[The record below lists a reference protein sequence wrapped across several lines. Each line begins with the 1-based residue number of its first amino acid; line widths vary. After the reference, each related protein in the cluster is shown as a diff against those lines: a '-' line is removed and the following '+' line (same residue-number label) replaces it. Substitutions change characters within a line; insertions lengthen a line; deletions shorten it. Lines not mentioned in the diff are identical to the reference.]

1 MGRDGRAKRARDVA
15 HWGSQGWTPL
25 PHCPE
30 RSAIRRTHRPLRA
43 LRSLRSLR
51 LEWRA
56 LWLARFDEEV
66 YAPKRGINLK
76 TGPSACFFTS
86 VLIAVSACSTCACSR
101 FEALLA
107 NSSDGTRRTSVD
119 GDFDVRHLS
128 SASLAFA
135 RRARFDLDS
144 SFRGLSGPRQ
154 KLSQSSS
161 LPPALAGAGL
171 GAAGLGAGAAGAVLP
186 ALGAVRLAA
195 GLLLLLALLPR
206 LLRAGAL

>member
-1 MGRDGRAKRARDVA
+1 MA

-43 LRSLRSLR
+43 LRSLRSLC

-66 YAPKRGINLK
+66 YAPTRGINLK
-76 TGPSACFFTS
+76 TGPSACFSTS
-86 VLIAVSACSTCACSR
+86 VLIAVSACSTCACR
-101 FEALLA
+101 
-107 NSSDGTRRTSVD
+107 
-119 GDFDVRHLS
+119 
-128 SASLAFA
+128 
-135 RRARFDLDS
+135 RFDLNS
-144 SFRGLSGPRQ
+144 SSKGLSGPRQ

-171 GAAGLGAGAAGAVLP
+171 GAAGLGAAALVALATGAAGAVLP
-186 ALGAVRLAA
+186 ALGAARLAA

>member
-1 MGRDGRAKRARDVA
+1 MGRDGRAKGARDVA

-43 LRSLRSLR
+43 LRSLRSLC

-66 YAPKRGINLK
+66 YAPTRGINLK

-101 FEALLA
+101 F
-107 NSSDGTRRTSVD
+107 
-119 GDFDVRHLS
+119 
-128 SASLAFA
+128 
-135 RRARFDLDS
+135 DLDS
-144 SFRGLSGPRQ
+144 SSWGLSGPSQ

-171 GAAGLGAGAAGAVLP
+171 GAAGLGAAALAAGAAGAVLP
-186 ALGAVRLAA
+186 ALGAARLAA